1 MKKFVLVFFVIVVV
15 SLVGCFGCN
24 TGGKNMQSIISGGIE
39 FTIEIGEHW
48 YGKMKVFIFSVKKT
62 PQLAV
67 WIEDNQGGFISTI
80 TATGKSVKNNWIS
93 APQEGRPEALPV
105 WNHKRHNST
114 EQIDIVSS
122 ATPKG
127 TVDVQIDNSSLINGQ
142 EYNVYLEVN
151 HSFDYNDH
159 WTENNSGVN
168 GQPSLLYHAKF
179 IAGTPGKIKLTPIGH
194 GSVDGSNG
202 DIVYELDSFTTAL
215 TIIKDAYID
224 IKYGKT

>member
-1 MKKFVLVFFVIVVV
+1 MKKFGVIVFAIIVV
-15 SLVGCFGCN
+15 SLIGCFGCN
-24 TGGKNMQSIISGGIE
+24 TGRKNMRSITSNGIE
-39 FTIEIGEHW
+39 LTIEIGEHW
-48 YGKMKVFIFSVKKT
+48 YEKMKVLIFSIKKT

-67 WIEDNQGGFISTI
+67 WVENNQGSFVSTI
-80 TATGKSVKNNWIS
+80 TVTGKSVKNNWKS
-93 APQEGRPEALPV
+93 APKEGRPEALPI
-105 WNHKRHNST
+105 WNHKRQNSS

-127 TVDVQIDNSSLINGQ
+127 TVDIHIDNSSLTSGQ

-151 HSFDYNDH
+151 HSYDYNVQ

-179 IAGTPGKIKLTPIGH
+179 IAGKSGKIELNPIGH

-202 DIVYELDSFTTAL
+202 NIIYELNSFTTAL
-215 TIIKDAYID
+215 TIIRGVYII
-224 IKYGKT
+224 IK